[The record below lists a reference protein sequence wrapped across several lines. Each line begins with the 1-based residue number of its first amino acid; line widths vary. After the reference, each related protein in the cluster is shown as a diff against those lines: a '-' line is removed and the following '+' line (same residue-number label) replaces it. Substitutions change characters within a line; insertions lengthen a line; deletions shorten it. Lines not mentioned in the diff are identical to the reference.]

1 MLIGSNGEKQG
12 LVAFSVALESAR
24 VSSLDLVQV
33 SPSDANPIVCKLLD
47 YGKHVFDKKK
57 VFLHPRLRLKEIL
70 RKKSN
75 LDHQLMW
82 VIIILN

>member
-24 VSSLDLVQV
+24 VAALDLVQV
-33 SPSDANPIVCKLLD
+33 SPSDAKPVVCKLLD

-57 VFLHPRLRLKEIL
+57 SLSASKVKVKRNTTKEIKF
-70 RKKSN
+70 RPSTDIGDYN
-75 LDHQLMW
+75 
-82 VIIILN
+82 I